1 MVYKHFA
8 RCHLVLSRVISDGI
22 RSDTSVLLSLVLSA
36 LFFGWDLVFSLL
48 DVCVTCALFL
58 YFSCLKKKEKKTF

>member
-1 MVYKHFA
+1 MVFGVTQVFCQ
-8 RCHLVLSRVISDGI
+8 RC
-22 RSDTSVLLSLVLSA
+22 
-36 LFFGWDLVFSLL
+36 FFGWDLVFSLL